1 MSKDLKNEYKELMT
15 EDVPDLWDRIEAG
28 LEPKQPTAEKRNPWG
43 KYRVWRAAVAACLCL
58 MVTVPV
64 ILREGKGG
72 NYSTND
78 MALPEN
84 NAQADGA
91 AAENENGS
99 IAFEAIPE
107 NNYSDMAAEE
117 AAELGESESVMSTE
131 EAAAVYSISAKVLEV
146 LEEGGTAYIVQIE
159 ESDNEKLSAG
169 DEIKLYPAADFEEKL
184 AEGESYLLDISVL
197 SADDGTAEYLINNI
211 TNEAREKYN

>member
-43 KYRVWRAAVAACLCL
+43 KYRVWGAAVAACLCL

-72 NYSTND
+72 NYSAND

>member
-28 LEPKQPTAEKRNPWG
+28 LEPKQPTVEKRNPWR
-43 KYRVWRAAVAACLCL
+43 KYRVWGAAVAACLCL

-117 AAELGESESVMSTE
+117 AVELGESESVMSTE